1 MAAVKWQIV
10 GHQET
15 AMTSF
20 PFPSTA
26 LRPWQ
31 LLYMYAESNGNQQ
44 AQAGGKIPV
53 PRLHSPLHRF
63 VVYSNM
69 RLRGR
74 LQLYAGFTAMAS
86 PSCE

>member
-31 LLYMYAESNGNQQ
+31 LLYMYAESNGNQHKL
-44 AQAGGKIPV
+44 AERFRCLGCT
-53 PRLHSPLHRF
+53 PRC
-63 VVYSNM
+63 
-69 RLRGR
+69 
-74 LQLYAGFTAMAS
+74 TAS
-86 PSCE
+86 